1 MSQPDQINFGSYA
14 LFVDSSLM
22 GGVQSLS
29 LSSDYQTTDVPSYGL
44 LTNKVYYGKPNISLS
59 FERFLSNNVEPF
71 IITGSGNVPSNSGYL
86 IQYYGINGFEGIK
99 KYKLEVSIS
108 SDSSDRVLASG
119 TSIVMNDFVV
129 QGLSY
134 RFETEGN
141 FTETVELLGHAMNE
155 GTGSIPTSG
164 NREGTVKRRQDFS
177 LAETVVPHE
186 VSGMLSGNHVLKS
199 VDVAVNFNWN
209 EIPNF
214 GFMESYKNKVL
225 SLPIDITCSFT
236 VLDRGFNKDLSN
248 YYGLT
253 GKIYDNVYYITSGN
267 PTDPIKIVA
276 GGFVYDLGSGN
287 YLQSIERSSPNAG
300 DSTGF
305 ATYTYTYKN
314 SNNYFK
320 LLRK

>member
-1 MSQPDQINFGSYA
+1 MGRPDQINFGSYA

-29 LSSDYQTTDVPSYGL
+29 LSSDFNPTELISYGL
-44 LTNKVYYGKPNISLS
+44 LSQKVYYEKPNVSVS
-59 FERFLSNNVEPF
+59 FDRLLSNNNEPF
-71 IITGSGNVPSNSGYL
+71 IITGSGNVPANSGYL

-119 TSIVMNDFVV
+119 TSIVLNDFVL

-134 RFETEGN
+134 NFDTEGS
-141 FTETVELLGHAMNE
+141 FTESVELLGHTFNE

-177 LAETVVPHE
+177 LAETVVPRE

-199 VDVAVNFNWN
+199 VNVSVNFNWN
-209 EIPNF
+209 EIAHM
-214 GFMESYKNKVL
+214 GYMESYKNKIL

-248 YYGLT
+248 YYALT
-253 GKIYDNVYYITSGN
+253 GKIYDDVYYITSGN

-287 YLQSIERSSPNAG
+287 YFQSVARNSPNAG
-300 DSTGF
+300 DAAGY